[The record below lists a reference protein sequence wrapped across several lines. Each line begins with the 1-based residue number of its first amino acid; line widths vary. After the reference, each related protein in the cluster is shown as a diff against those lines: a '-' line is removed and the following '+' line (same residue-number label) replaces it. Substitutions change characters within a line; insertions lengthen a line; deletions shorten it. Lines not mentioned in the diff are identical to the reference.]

1 MIVEK
6 TFTSDY
12 RLENVQEDNGKFYFT
27 ATSLDNNF
35 ECEKGRAILSKKSVG
50 KAYIWRHQ
58 HPIQEGNEETHI
70 YGEVVA
76 SRINDK
82 GFIES
87 KYEVYDHTKDHLAL
101 REDIKERQRVGKP
114 LGVSMR
120 YRKYYVGDKI
130 LHMDVFEHSG
140 TPFPKCTK
148 CTNIDF
154 IGEKKLPDNEGTNE
168 EENKLEEKDLDKSL
182 KKIGELEGQLTSR
195 TKIYEEIKSKVE
207 TLEAELKNK
216 NKELD
221 KTNKAEKT
229 LEEKIEDLRNEVIY
243 LKKKPIIDKIL
254 EVKKL
259 DDRELEF
266 LKTQDDEYLDGKLE
280 QYIKEAESQIVVKS
294 HEESAEEARKK
305 ADEEFSKKEPSM
317 KKFTEQI
324 AHKVTIKEKDE
335 DKK

>member
-6 TFTSDY
+6 IFTSDY
-12 RLENVQEDNGKFYFT
+12 RLEAIQEDNGKFFFT

-35 ECEKGRAILSKKSVG
+35 ECEIGRAILSKKSIG

-58 HPIQEGNEETHI
+58 HPIQEGNEDTHI
-70 YGEVVA
+70 FGEVVN
-76 SRINDK
+76 SLINDK

-87 KYEVYDHTKDHLAL
+87 KYEIYSHTEDHLAL
-101 REDIKERQRVGKP
+101 RETIRERQKIGKP

-130 LHMDVFEHSG
+130 LHWDVFEHSG

-148 CTNIDF
+148 CKNIDF
-154 IGEKKLPDNEGTNE
+154 IGEEKVPDKEEIKK
-168 EENKLEEKDLDKSL
+168 EENKKLEEKDLDESL
-182 KKIGELEGQLTSR
+182 KKIGELENQLTSR
-195 TKIYEEIKSKVE
+195 TKIFEEMKSTVE
-207 TLEAELKNK
+207 TLEAELKK
-216 NKELD
+216 
-221 KTNKAEKT
+221 KTNELEKTEKT
-229 LEEKIEDLRNEVIY
+229 LEEKVEDLKNEVEY

-266 LKTQDDEYLDGKLE
+266 LKIQDKKYLDGKFE
-280 QYIKEAESQIVVKS
+280 QWSKETESKIVVKT
-294 HEESAEEARKK
+294 HEESAEEANEH
-305 ADEEFSKKEPSM
+305 ADEEFDKKEPTM
-317 KKFTEQI
+317 AKFTEHI
-324 AHKVTIKEKDE
+324 KHKIKIKEKDK